1 MALDLNTL
9 KNNVNDIIAKINN
22 LDIEIIEIKDYL
34 TSLEVNESVYSKNEI
49 IEKIDADKIVV
60 KGSIYFDDFIV
71 TSDSIKNKNN
81 NLLFSDSLTYNNKTV
96 KVDGNLI
103 MPGFTEYDT
112 HKDLIPGE
120 YYIVVTK
127 NNIKKTYLVNY
138 RNNNFKCDDFEIQ
151 NNKIVTDSEIYVRI
165 RGAKNDSTN

>member
-22 LDIEIIEIKDYL
+22 LDIETIEIKDYL

-49 IEKIDADKIVV
+49 IEKIDADKVVV
-60 KGSIYFDDFIV
+60 KGSIYSDDFIV

-96 KVDGNLI
+96 KVDGDLI
-103 MPGFTEYDT
+103 MPGFIEYDT
-112 HKDLIPGE
+112 NKDLIPGE
-120 YYIVVTK
+120 YYIVITK
-127 NNIKKTYLVNY
+127 NNIKKIYLINY

>member
-9 KNNVNDIIAKINN
+9 KNNVNDIIARINN
-22 LDIEIIEIKDYL
+22 LDIETIEIKDYL

-49 IEKIDADKIVV
+49 IEKIDTDKVIV
-60 KGSIYFDDFIV
+60 KGSIYSDDFIV

-138 RNNNFKCDDFEIQ
+138 RNNNFKCDDFKIQ
-151 NNKIVTDSEIYVRI
+151 NNKIVTNSEIYVRI